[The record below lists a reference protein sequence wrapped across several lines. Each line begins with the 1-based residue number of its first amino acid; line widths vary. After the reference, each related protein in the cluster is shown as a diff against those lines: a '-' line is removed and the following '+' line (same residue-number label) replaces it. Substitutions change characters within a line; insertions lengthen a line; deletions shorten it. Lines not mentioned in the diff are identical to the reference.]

1 MENWFLVHFV
11 LEGWLMCFEFAFP
24 CVLIFA
30 GVLIFSLLSVLN
42 ILQTEGKSTEQEA
55 FPLDIK
61 DFIWFLGQKRGRYFF
76 LVKVRRPNL
85 VRDLLRPIILS
96 RKLLGPKSVV
106 P

>member
-1 MENWFLVHFV
+1 MVNV
-11 LEGWLMCFEFAFP
+11 FEFAFP

-61 DFIWFLGQKRGRYFF
+61 DFIWFLGQKTEADTF
-76 LVKVRRPNL
+76 
-85 VRDLLRPIILS
+85 S
-96 RKLLGPKSVV
+96 
-106 P
+106 

>member
-61 DFIWFLGQKRGRYFF
+61 DV
-76 LVKVRRPNL
+76 LV
-85 VRDLLRPIILS
+85 LRPKQRQINCLRWDNLI
-96 RKLLGPKSVV
+96 
-106 P
+106 